1 MGQKVHPV
9 GFRLGVIKKHKAL
22 WYAKGKS
29 YKENLI
35 EDLKVRDFIKDRLR
49 FSSISKVD
57 LERSAQ
63 NFVVNIHTSRP
74 GIIIGKK
81 GEEIESL
88 KKDIENVNSIQG
100 RLDTAIDKLTDV
112 STSIKSMLAVH
123 EEKIQRQEQVDDIIF
138 RKIKDRD
145 SEIDEIFRDLQREMD
160 QVEKR
165 LLVEIKA
172 LRNDIGGRV
181 GVLEKYRWI
190 ILGGFIAIG
199 WILSKNFK
207 FIMQMM
213 SGTGIS

>member
-1 MGQKVHPV
+1 MPN
-9 GFRLGVIKKHKAL
+9 
-22 WYAKGKS
+22 
-29 YKENLI
+29 ENTDIRVELAT
-35 EDLKVRDFIKDRLR
+35 LKQEL
-49 FSSISKVD
+49 
-57 LERSAQ
+57 
-63 NFVVNIHTSRP
+63 
-74 GIIIGKK
+74 
-81 GEEIESL
+81 
-88 KKDIENVNSIQG
+88 ENVNSIQG

-165 LLVEIKA
+165 LLNEIRS
-172 LRNDIGGRV
+172 LRNDISGRV

-190 ILGGFIAIG
+190 ILGGFLAIG

-207 FIMQMM
+207 FIMSMM
-213 SGTGIS
+213 SGSGLN